1 LLGKILYN
9 KKRKTMTN
17 YENLLLKAYNSI
29 PKKALTQERFEV
41 PKVDSFLQGTKTI
54 VKGFNQLLDSMR
66 RDKKHFIKW
75 LMKETALPISE
86 VNNQLIIN
94 GKVNSYQLN
103 KLIESYFKQF
113 ILCPECKKPD
123 TKVITEGGTKLL
135 KCEAC
140 GAIKSVSGL

>member
-1 LLGKILYN
+1 MNSYEELLS
-9 KKRKTMTN
+9 
-17 YENLLLKAYNSI
+17 KAYTSI
-29 PKKALTQERFEV
+29 PKKALTQERFEI
-41 PKVDSFLQGTKTI
+41 PKADSFLQGNKTI

-66 RDKKHFIKW
+66 RDKKHLIKW
-75 LMKETALPISE
+75 LTKETALPISE
-86 VNNQLIIN
+86 GNNQIIIN

-103 KLIESYFKQF
+103 KLIDSYFKQF

-123 TKVITEGGTKLL
+123 TKIIHEGGTKLL